1 MSWIWLAA
9 AIASELVATLSLR
22 ASDGFR
28 DKRWLAPVAVGYLV
42 SLVFL
47 SLALSAGMPVGVAYG
62 IWVAVGIA
70 LVALLARAIWRD
82 PLTPRMIAGI
92 VIICVGVVLVEIG

>member
-28 DKRWLAPVAVGYLV
+28 RKRWLVPVAVGYLV

-47 SLALSAGMPVGVAYG
+47 SFALNAGMPVGVAYG

-70 LVALLARAIWRD
+70 LVALLARAIWKD
-82 PLTPRMIAGI
+82 PLTPRMLAGI
-92 VIICVGVVLVEIG
+92 AVIAAGVVLVEVG

>member
-1 MSWIWLAA
+1 MSWLWLAA
-9 AIASELVATLSLR
+9 AIGSELLATLSLR

-28 DKRWLAPVAVGYLV
+28 RRLWLVPMAAGYLV

-47 SLALSAGMPVGVAYG
+47 SLALNAGMPVGVAYG

-70 LVALLARAIWRD
+70 LVALLARVMWKD
-82 PLTPRMIAGI
+82 PLTPRMVAGI
-92 VIICVGVVLVEIG
+92 AIITVGVVLVEIG

>member
-1 MSWIWLAA
+1 MSWLWLAA
-9 AIASELVATLSLR
+9 AIGSELLATLSLR

-28 DKRWLAPVAVGYLV
+28 RRLWLVPMTVGYLV
-42 SLVFL
+42 SLLFL

-70 LVALLARAIWRD
+70 LVAVLARVIWKD
-82 PLTPRMIAGI
+82 PLTPRMMAGI
-92 VIICVGVVLVEIG
+92 AIITVGVVLVETG

>member
-9 AIASELVATLSLR
+9 AIASELAGTLSLR

-28 DKRWLAPVAVGYLV
+28 RRRWLVPMGVGYVV

-47 SLALSAGMPVGVAYG
+47 SLALGAGMPVGVAYG

-82 PLTPRMIAGI
+82 PLTPRMMAGI
-92 VIICVGVVLVEIG
+92 VVIAIGVVLVEAG